1 MQTGEKAQEGADL
14 KEPPSSVTLPGE
26 GVGKRETRAFG
37 TQLLGSGWHKRQSIR
52 ARPLPPTPAHTR
64 EHKHTH
70 TSTRPPAPASPQTC
84 GASPLPPTP
93 ISPPGLYR
101 GRELGLTFYLAP
113 LFTPLGA
120 GHQGAQEEE
129 EGCREAE
136 PAHLQG
142 LAGGLLR
149 MAGRQGFSQPS

>member
-93 ISPPGLYR
+93 ISPPGPAASLR
-101 GRELGLTFYLAP
+101 A
-113 LFTPLGA
+113 
-120 GHQGAQEEE
+120 HQGAPRSPFQRRPTLERRLEPGVQVT
-129 EGCREAE
+129 EGD
-136 PAHLQG
+136 
-142 LAGGLLR
+142 GGKGKILL
-149 MAGRQGFSQPS
+149 PV